1 MDADVWGKKLNESV
15 EKNLMKFTPCYANN
29 EPYYMCCL
37 LFTRAYTQMICFSN
51 PYRRRQDWDKEV
63 NLISWS

>member
-1 MDADVWGKKLNESV
+1 MDADVWSKKLNELV

-29 EPYYMCCL
+29 EPYYMYCL

-51 PYRRRQDWDKEV
+51 PYRRQD
-63 NLISWS
+63 